1 MYSIHSILSQE
12 QVNHSCQG
20 LGAIVSGAE
29 SRRQSTMSSSLG
41 AAGASISGMR
51 MSGVNNIGKEMQTDR
66 KSTAKGGFHQAA
78 ENIEVISS
86 WTSL

>member
-1 MYSIHSILSQE
+1 
-12 QVNHSCQG
+12 
-20 LGAIVSGAE
+20 
-29 SRRQSTMSSSLG
+29 MSSSLG